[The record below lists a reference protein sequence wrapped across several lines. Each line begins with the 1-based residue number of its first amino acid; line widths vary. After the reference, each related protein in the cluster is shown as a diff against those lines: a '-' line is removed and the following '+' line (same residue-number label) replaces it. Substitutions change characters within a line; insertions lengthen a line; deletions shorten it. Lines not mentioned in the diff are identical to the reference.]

1 MRVIDED
8 LAWMIG
14 RVKDSKILDVKDSL
28 DLALDLRD
36 LREKARAVVDSP
48 EHGDGFGGYS
58 VSEENMKALRA
69 EVEGTCR

>member
-1 MRVIDED
+1 MRVSDEELND
-8 LAWMIG
+8 EIKQIG
-14 RVKDSKILDVKDSL
+14 DWTERGFYTGYECL
-28 DLALDLRD
+28 LDLRD